1 MYVEVCSLTVLLV
14 HFHVGTNY
22 EVLYIWLFHYFIISA
37 SALCWK
43 PPRYVTILLSLVY
56 KDTWTWLSQSI
67 CTYIVPIS
75 TPKDTSE
82 RLLLCCIYCTNFCR
96 DDRWIGP
103 SSSSAIAIAIAA
115 GSEGATP
122 IKITTTYV
130 CLCTICKYITGV
142 SSLVPSRRYRYN
154 IVRYTLVNYT
164 PNRHRASNLN
174 PLTST
179 KNPKQNADATD
190 VGQRKRNQST
200 NNTITYTR
208 LPRQGS
214 LLRSHH

>member
-1 MYVEVCSLTVLLV
+1 MIIS
-14 HFHVGTNY
+14 
-22 EVLYIWLFHYFIISA
+22 LFHYFSKRSLLEA
-37 SALCWK
+37 SAL
-43 PPRYVTILLSLVY
+43 RNILLLSLVY
-56 KDTWTWLSQSI
+56 KYTWTWLSQSI

-82 RLLLCCIYCTNFCR
+82 RLLLCCIYCTIFCR

-122 IKITTTYV
+122 IKITATHVYMHHTYV
-130 CLCTICKYITGV
+130 GTSPESLV
-142 SSLVPSRRYRYN
+142 SSQAEDTGTILYDMRWW
-154 IVRYTLVNYT
+154 ITNYT

-179 KNPKQNADATD
+179 HPKKKIQSKTRTQLTSARGRGIN
-190 VGQRKRNQST
+190 QRTTLQ
-200 NNTITYTR
+200 
-208 LPRQGS
+208 
-214 LLRSHH
+214 